1 MGQLQLWV
9 SALEMG
15 CFFGML
21 ALAYYLVLVGA
32 GFFNFAIGP
41 YAMVG
46 GLCTSYL
53 VIDEEMNVWAAAGIA
68 VVATMA
74 LAVVTEL
81 VVVRPVQRRSRG
93 GELPA
98 LVAVAAV
105 LFTIQQLAGYLFG
118 YTTLPGQN
126 PVTFDPVTI
135 GDTVVQPSTVLLIAF
150 TVVAFGALAAWIRFT
165 RTGRLLR
172 AVGDSTHAA
181 RLLGLPVNRIRLIAF
196 VLSGLLAA
204 ITGLLFAPKAGVSSL
219 SGLSWTLSGFLAMVV
234 GGTGSVWAP
243 LLGGLLLGAVE
254 VFVPYYFGGQSQVYG
269 LLVVALLFFAFK
281 PSGLFV
287 RRVRA

>member
-1 MGQLQLWV
+1 MTELQLWI
-9 SALEMG
+9 SALEIG
-15 CFFGML
+15 CFFGLL

-41 YAMVG
+41 YAMAA
-46 GLCTSYL
+46 GLCTSWL
-53 VIDEEMNVWAAAGIA
+53 VIQHGFGIWAAAGIA
-68 VVATMA
+68 VGLTTV
-74 LAVVTEL
+74 LAGLTEL
-81 VVVRPVQRRSRG
+81 VVVRPVQRRSGG

-105 LFTIQQLAGYLFG
+105 LFTIQQLAGYMFG

-126 PVTFDPVTI
+126 LLTFTPVHVGGAT
-135 GDTVVQPSTVLLIAF
+135 VQPSTVLLLVV
-150 TVVAFGALAAWIRFT
+150 TVVAFVATALWIRLT
-165 RTGRLLR
+165 RSGRLLR

-181 RLLGLPVNRIRLIAF
+181 TLLGLPVSRIRLVAF
-196 VLSGLLAA
+196 LLSGALAA
-204 ITGLLFAPKAGVSSL
+204 VTGLLFAPKAGVNSL
-219 SGLSWTLSGFLAMVV
+219 SGLNWALSGFLAIVV

-243 LLGGLLLGAVE
+243 LLGGLLLGGVE

-269 LLVVALLFFAFK
+269 LLVVALVFFAFK
-281 PSGLFV
+281 PQGLFV

>member
-1 MGQLQLWV
+1 MSQPQLWI

-15 CFFGML
+15 CFFGLL

-41 YAMVG
+41 YAMVA
-46 GLCTSYL
+46 GLGTSWL
-53 VIDEEMNVWAAAGIA
+53 VVQKGLGIWAAAGVA
-68 VVATMA
+68 VLAVLA
-74 LAVVTEL
+74 LAVLTEL
-81 VVVRPVQRRSRG
+81 AVVRPVQRRSG

-105 LFTIQQLAGYLFG
+105 LFAIQQFAGYLFG

-126 PVTFDPVTI
+126 LVTFGPVRLGGTS
-135 GDTVVQPSTVLLIAF
+135 VQSGTVLLVAV
-150 TVVAFGALAAWIRFT
+150 TAVAFGALAAWIRFT

-172 AVGDSTHAA
+172 AVGDSKHAA
-181 RLLGLPVNRIRLIAF
+181 ALLGLPVNRVRLVAF
-196 VLSGLLAA
+196 LLAGLLAA
-204 ITGLLFAPKAGVSSL
+204 VTGLLFAPKAGVNSL
-219 SGLSWTLSGFLAMVV
+219 SGLNWALSGFLAMVV
-234 GGTGSVWAP
+234 GGTGTVWAP

-254 VFVPYYFGGQSQVYG
+254 VFVPYYAGGQSHVYG

-281 PSGLFV
+281 PSGLFT

>member
-1 MGQLQLWV
+1 MGQLQLWL

-15 CFFGML
+15 CFFGLL

-53 VIDEEMNVWAAAGIA
+53 VLYEDMNVWVAAA
-68 VVATMA
+68 VAITAAAA
-74 LAVVTEL
+74 LAVITEL
-81 VVVRPVQRRSRG
+81 AVVRPVQRRSGG

-105 LFTIQQLAGYLFG
+105 LFAIQQLGGYLFG
-118 YTTLPGQN
+118 YTTLPGQQLF
-126 PVTFDPVTI
+126 TFDPVTV
-135 GDTVVQPSTVLLIAF
+135 GETVIQPSTLVLLGF
-150 TVVAFGALAAWIRFT
+150 TVVAFAGLALWIRGT
-165 RTGRLLR
+165 RSGRLLR

-181 RLLGLPVNRIRLIAF
+181 QLLGLPVNRVRLIAF
-196 VLSGLLAA
+196 VLSGLLAG
-204 ITGLLFAPKAGVSSL
+204 IIGLLFAPKAGVSSL
-219 SGLSWTLSGFLAMVV
+219 SGLSWALSGFLAMVV

-243 LLGGLLLGAVE
+243 LAGGLLLGAVE
-254 VFVPYYFGGQSQVYG
+254 VFVPYYFGGQSHVYG
-269 LLVVALLFFAFK
+269 LLIVALVFFALK